1 MMLTRCHWRRLR
13 EKNKKILLKAWLF
26 VFVAAVFPLKAVDH
40 FLHQNRNTWP
50 RIRLELDDECDQL
63 ADEDYKHLD
72 VLLQLMVQL
81 KILYHKLLLSNN
93 FNSCQNLL

>member
-63 ADEDYKHLD
+63 GDGDCKHLD

-81 KILYHKLLLSNN
+81 KILYHKWLLSNN
-93 FNSCQNLL
+93 FNACQNLL